1 MDEFGNQN
9 EIGKPKGSD
18 LKNKK
23 INILSILNEE
33 ECLKVIN
40 ENHVES
46 LEIAEKIFDKENDED
61 IFKIIDYI
69 YQRKM

>member
-1 MDEFGNQN
+1 MTFKCALLNIPLGG
-9 EIGKPKGSD
+9 GKGGLKINKNDYSKND
-18 LKNKK
+18 LKL
-23 INILSILNEE
+23 IS
-33 ECLKVIN
+33 

-46 LEIAEKIFDKENDED
+46 LEIAEEIFDKENDED

>member
-1 MDEFGNQN
+1 MNSVVKK
-9 EIGKPKGSD
+9 EIGKPTGSD

>member
-1 MDEFGNQN
+1 MF
-9 EIGKPKGSD
+9 
-18 LKNKK
+18 
-23 INILSILNEE
+23 
-33 ECLKVIN
+33 KVIN